1 MREKL
6 TIRDKIGRDF
16 KLVSDAVVYP
26 KYLAA
31 DLRCLEPDIRP
42 QLSIQV
48 TSSGGREHA
57 SRNDGRNCEPDAF
70 SKPPPANEPDFHKVS
85 E

>member
-1 MREKL
+1 MRYYFDIREKL

-16 KLVSDAVVYP
+16 KLVSDAVVCA

-48 TSSGGREHA
+48 ASEGREQTHEETVFA
-57 SRNDGRNCEPDAF
+57 
-70 SKPPPANEPDFHKVS
+70 
-85 E
+85 